1 MFIYHMNFHFLLNII
16 MHNQMDRVFLYLF
29 TCKTGLRY
37 GRLSTLRK
45 KEQRMVMVTKK
56 AK

>member
-1 MFIYHMNFHFLLNII
+1 MNFHFLLNII